1 MNISANLFKYTI
13 TFGTYNIKYVC
24 INTLQIYYKNIT
36 DKLQIHYKYTT
47 KILQININHKFFKM
61 TKRNNIALSK
71 KDLEKLRNCLPIE
84 FAETTALKMEL
95 TVGYIHR
102 VMAGTSR
109 NDKIIYLA
117 VESAENYKIDLEN
130 ISKKIQAL

>member
-1 MNISANLFKYTI
+1 
-13 TFGTYNIKYVC
+13 
-24 INTLQIYYKNIT
+24 
-36 DKLQIHYKYTT
+36 
-47 KILQININHKFFKM
+47 M

-71 KDLEKLRNCLPIE
+71 KDLEKLRNYLPIE

-95 TVGYIHR
+95 TVWYIHR

-117 VESAENYKIDLEN
+117 LESAENYKIDLEN